1 VVERGKLLPGKIF
14 FVDTET
20 GHIYRDDELKAEL
33 ASKYPYEQWLKT
45 NRTAIGELQS
55 GRTVTHSVD
64 NFAALVHAFHYT
76 KEDVERLIVPMVNES
91 KEPVGSMG
99 NDATLAAL
107 SRRQQLLFRYF
118 RQQFAQVTNPPI
130 DPIREELV
138 MSNIIYIGTLDSN
151 LLQPDPKLCKMVRL
165 NSPILTNQ
173 EFDLLCHLEYKG
185 FRSMTIPVVYDASSG
200 AAGLEAALDN
210 VCKQAERAV
219 DDGFNY
225 IVLSDRATGGGNAP
239 IPSLLAL
246 SAVHHYLIDVRKRAQ
261 IGILIESAE
270 PREVMHFALL
280 LGFGASAINPY
291 MAYAVIDNEIKR
303 GNIRL
308 DINTAVAHYVTA
320 INKGLLKAMSKM
332 GISTMSSY
340 RGAKIFEALGI
351 SEHLAQRY
359 FGGINTTIGGVDLAD
374 IAAQQ
379 AALMQ
384 QAATAAPTAD
394 DYLADG
400 FYSYRKGGEQHAWNP
415 ETISALQAAVRGGS
429 YEKFKEYTRIVDG
442 KQDPIFIRDLLEFKT
457 AGVSREL
464 KVESEELK
472 VES

>member
-1 VVERGKLLPGKIF
+1 
-14 FVDTET
+14 
-20 GHIYRDDELKAEL
+20 
-33 ASKYPYEQWLKT
+33 
-45 NRTAIGELQS
+45 
-55 GRTVTHSVD
+55 
-64 NFAALVHAFHYT
+64 
-76 KEDVERLIVPMVNES
+76 
-91 KEPVGSMG
+91 
-99 NDATLAAL
+99 
-107 SRRQQLLFRYF
+107 
-118 RQQFAQVTNPPI
+118 
-130 DPIREELV
+130 
-138 MSNIIYIGTLDSN
+138 MSNILYIGTLDSN

-165 NSPILTNQ
+165 TSPILTNQ

-185 FRSMTIPVVYDASSG
+185 FRSMTIPVVYDVSSG

-210 VCKQAERAV
+210 VCKQAEKAV

-225 IVLSDRATGGGNAP
+225 IVLSDRTTGADNAP

-308 DINTAVAHYVTA
+308 DLNTAVAHYVKA

-359 FGGINTTIGGVDLAD
+359 FGGINTTIGGIDLAD

-384 QAATAAPTAD
+384 QAAAAVATAD

-415 ETISALQAAVRGGS
+415 ETISALQAAVRSGS
-429 YEKFKEYTRIVDG
+429 YDKFKEYTRIVDE

-457 AGVSREL
+457 AL
-464 KVESEELK
+464 TK
-472 VES
+472 